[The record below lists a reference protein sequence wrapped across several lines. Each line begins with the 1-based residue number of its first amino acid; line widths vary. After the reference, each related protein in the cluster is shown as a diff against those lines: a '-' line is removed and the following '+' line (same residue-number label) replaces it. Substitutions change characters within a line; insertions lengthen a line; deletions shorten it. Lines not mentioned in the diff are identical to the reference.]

1 MKSGISGWAMTF
13 SAAVLGIAVGYYTAT
28 DFPVADD
35 PVDKVLAFQGVG
47 QQRTDKPRQGLPPAS
62 GPPESGQSS
71 RELVAALKS
80 EIVPAVRAVVAS
92 VIQQHL
98 DEDSV
103 ESIPADPI
111 LSRTLY
117 DEPAASPQDQSAM
130 NDALVA
136 AEQVLARAVDQGIWT
151 EGYDREYNQAF
162 DNVSDEA
169 WAEGQRRLAAAIN
182 DGTITLPEDFLPG
195 QW

>member
-1 MKSGISGWAMTF
+1 MTA
-13 SAAVLGIAVGYYTAT
+13 SAALLGIALGYYTAT
-28 DFPVADD
+28 DVPVADD
-35 PVDKVLAFQGVG
+35 PVDKVLALQGVE
-47 QQRTDKPRQGLPPAS
+47 QQRNGKPGQGLSPAS
-62 GPPESGQSS
+62 VTPESGLSF

-80 EIVPAVRAVVAS
+80 EIIPAVRAVVAS

-98 DEDSV
+98 DEDSG

-111 LSRTLY
+111 LSRALHG
-117 DEPAASPQDQSAM
+117 EPATPPNDQSAM
-130 NDALVA
+130 NDALMV

-151 EGYDREYNQAF
+151 EGYDREYNRVF

-182 DGTITLPEDFLPG
+182 DGTITPPEDFLPG